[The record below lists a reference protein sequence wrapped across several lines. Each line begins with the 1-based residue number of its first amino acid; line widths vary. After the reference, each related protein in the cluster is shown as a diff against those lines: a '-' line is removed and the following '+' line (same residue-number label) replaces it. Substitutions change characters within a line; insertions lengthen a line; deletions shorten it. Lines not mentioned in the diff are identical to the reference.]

1 MNDDLERYRKL
12 LEDWQVQKPVQK
24 PRREP
29 QSPVAQEVPLRT
41 AAAGSSRAKL
51 TRRAEEGGGRYPIG
65 TILCLDDEEMV
76 VYRRAVSDK
85 SYDMVY
91 SLLSDGSVK
100 IEGVDI
106 GNHQVDELGVMQS
119 RDLRTLQSDMCWTRD
134 LIAFNCSREEDSDRI
149 PDPGAETPKAKPA
162 AQTRAPEPAP
172 ETARKKAKS
181 SRDPIEQL
189 TAGEGAGRVVEDE
202 PGTNEKSKV
211 KIKRGS
217 SFTIKFGD
225 RMWNAIYWGMDG
237 RGTVVAHKTHGQWTL
252 MHLDLNRFKESLV
265 VQPGIDEKLVSEIS
279 ADLKA
284 TQLS

>member
-12 LEDWQVQKPVQK
+12 LEDWQVQKPAPK

-29 QSPVAQEVPLRT
+29 RSPAAQEVPLRSSSGG
-41 AAAGSSRAKL
+41 AGRARM
-51 TRRAEEGGGRYPIG
+51 TRRPEEDGGRFPIG

-76 VYRRAVSDK
+76 VYRRAVADK

-106 GNHQVDELGVMQS
+106 GSHQVDELGVMQS
-119 RDLRTLQSDMCWTRD
+119 RDLRTLQSDMRWTRD

-149 PDPGAETPKAKPA
+149 PDPAVEPPKAKPA
-162 AQTRAPEPAP
+162 AQTRAPEPKSKPAP
-172 ETARKKAKS
+172 KKVRSAG
-181 SRDPIEQL
+181 DPIEQL
-189 TAGEGAGRVVEDE
+189 TESEGAGRVVEDE
-202 PGTNEKSKV
+202 PESKEKGKV
-211 KIKRGS
+211 KIRRGS

-237 RGTVVAHKTHGQWTL
+237 RGTVVAHKTHGHWTL

-265 VQPGIDEKLVSEIS
+265 VKPGIDEKLVSEIS

-284 TQLS
+284 TQLT

>member
-29 QSPVAQEVPLRT
+29 RSSATQEVPLRSET
-41 AAAGSSRAKL
+41 SGRERAKL
-51 TRRAEEGGGRYPIG
+51 IRRPEEDGGRYPIG

-76 VYRRAVSDK
+76 VYRRAVADK

-106 GNHQVDELGVMQS
+106 GSHQVDELGVMQS
-119 RDLRTLQSDMCWTRD
+119 RDLRTLQSDMRWTRD
-134 LIAFNCSREEDSDRI
+134 LIAFNCSREEDSERI
-149 PDPGAETPKAKPA
+149 PDPAVEPPKAKPTA
-162 AQTRAPEPAP
+162 RTRAPEPGTAP
-172 ETARKKAKS
+172 SKAKS
-181 SRDPIEQL
+181 SGDSIEQL
-189 TAGEGAGRVVEDE
+189 TASEGAGRVVEDQPE
-202 PGTNEKSKV
+202 GKEKSKV

-237 RGTVVAHKTHGQWTL
+237 RGTVVAHKTHGHWTL
-252 MHLDLNRFKESLV
+252 MHLDLNRFKDSLV
-265 VQPGIDEKLVSEIS
+265 VKPGIDESLVSEIS
-279 ADLKA
+279 ADIKA
-284 TQLS
+284 TQLT